1 MASKPGVSKY
11 IRILIVIT
19 VILFL
24 LYVYTYVNTSDT
36 KLSFVIFLS
45 YVIVPFLTVIVAGII
60 FIFPSPTW
68 KNFFRSLFIPSIF
81 AVLTFGLQIIAIYLS
96 GERLTTDIGTITLIL
111 SFVYTLTNFILF
123 SAINS
128 IIVYNHTHKTKK
140 RQVSKKF

>member
-45 YVIVPFLTVIVAGII
+45 YNQ
-60 FIFPSPTW
+60 PSE
-68 KNFFRSLFIPSIF
+68 LHL
-81 AVLTFGLQIIAIYLS
+81 A
-96 GERLTTDIGTITLIL
+96 
-111 SFVYTLTNFILF
+111 
-123 SAINS
+123 
-128 IIVYNHTHKTKK
+128 
-140 RQVSKKF
+140 